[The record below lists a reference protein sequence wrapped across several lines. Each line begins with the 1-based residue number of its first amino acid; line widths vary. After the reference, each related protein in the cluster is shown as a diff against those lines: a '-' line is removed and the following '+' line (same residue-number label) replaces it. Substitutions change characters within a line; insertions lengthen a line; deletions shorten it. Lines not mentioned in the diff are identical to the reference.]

1 MKCVCNW
8 QRRSKGCTC
17 NVILVL
23 KKMFS
28 IKKSGVFLDKLSR
41 IFSAFEILIA
51 SIKLMNS
58 EHLWMDES
66 GRAPVKP

>member
-1 MKCVCNW
+1 
-8 QRRSKGCTC
+8 
-17 NVILVL
+17 
-23 KKMFS
+23 MFS